1 MPNSLKKCPLIWQ
14 RSKGGDLDPPSLKVG
29 WCLILRA
36 LHLHW
41 EKPGALSGVI
51 ETQFGYHIIQL
62 QERIST
68 GVRSFDEVK
77 PELLLEAR
85 TKFTQT
91 DARVAEAEQYQREG
105 GQRRRLIHFQLDS
118 KRLSDLSVATLPVFF
133 VK

>member
-1 MPNSLKKCPLIWQ
+1 MVPDFESAAF
-14 RSKGGDLDPPSLKVG
+14 
-29 WCLILRA
+29 A
-36 LHLHW
+36 L

-85 TKFTQT
+85 TKFTQ

-105 GQRRRLIHFQLDS
+105 KANKEAIDS
-118 KRLSDLSVATLPVFF
+118 FSAGFKKTQ
-133 VK
+133 